1 VKLAQDNPPGRSASM
16 RCMRIAVL
24 TIAIAA
30 CLVAVAPTG
39 ADNGQL
45 VGTVGPGFGIFLKD
59 SSGAAVTHLDAGT
72 YTLLVHDLSEEHNF
86 HLVGPGVDVTTD
98 VVFTGDQTFTIT
110 VTNGTYNYVCDVH
123 SSTMHGQFTGGS
135 TPAPTTTTTTT
146 TPAPPKPLTLRV
158 GPGRTLTA
166 PARLAKGR
174 YAITVRDLS
183 AVDNLHLK
191 GTGVDRKTGVAFKGV
206 THWTVTL
213 KAGSY
218 RVFSDTHRTLTRTI
232 RVS

>member
-1 VKLAQDNPPGRSASM
+1 MRVALLA
-16 RCMRIAVL
+16 
-24 TIAIAA
+24 IAIAA

-86 HLVGPGVDVTTD
+86 HLTGPGVDVATD
-98 VVFTGDQTFTIT
+98 VAFTGDQTFTIT

-123 SSTMHGQFTGGS
+123 SSTMHGRFTGGTTLPTTN
-135 TPAPTTTTTTT
+135 TPAP
-146 TPAPPKPLTLRV
+146 AAKPLTLRV
-158 GPGRTLTA
+158 GPGRTLSA
-166 PARLAKGR
+166 PTRLVKGR
-174 YAITVRDLS
+174 YAITVRD
-183 AVDNLHLK
+183 ATAADNLHLK
-191 GTGVDRKTGVAFKGV
+191 GAGVDRKTGVAFKGAAR
-206 THWTVTL
+206 WTVTL
-213 KAGSY
+213 KSGSY
-218 RVFSDTHRTLTRTI
+218 RVFSDAHRTLTRTI

>member
-1 VKLAQDNPPGRSASM
+1 MRVALLA
-16 RCMRIAVL
+16 
-24 TIAIAA
+24 IAIAA

-86 HLVGPGVDVTTD
+86 HLTGPGVDVATD
-98 VVFTGDQTFTIT
+98 VAFTGDQTFTIT

-123 SSTMHGQFTGGS
+123 SGTMHGRFTGGI
-135 TPAPTTTTTTT
+135 TLPTTT
-146 TPAPPKPLTLRV
+146 TPAPAPKPLTLRV
-158 GPGRTLTA
+158 GPGRTLAA

-174 YAITVRDLS
+174 YVITVRDAS
-183 AVDNLHLK
+183 AADNLHLK
-191 GTGVDRKTGVAFKGV
+191 GAGVDRRTGVAFEGV
-206 THWTVTL
+206 AHWTVTL

-218 RVFSDTHRTLTRTI
+218 RVFSDAHRTLTRTI